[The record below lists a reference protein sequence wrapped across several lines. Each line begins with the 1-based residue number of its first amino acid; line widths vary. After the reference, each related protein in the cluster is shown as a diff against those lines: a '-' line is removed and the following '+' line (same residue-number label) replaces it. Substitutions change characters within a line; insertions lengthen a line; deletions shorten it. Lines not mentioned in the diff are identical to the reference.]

1 MIWCYIAAVV
11 SWIAIELIAAF
22 IIKRNLG
29 SSEPDDEKEDINFV
43 CVVKGSERYVFLYAD
58 TPENR
63 RTIVKTAIRWAAD
76 RDLSFTYRDASKVEE
91 HVGALEVKHAVR

>member
-22 IIKRNLG
+22 IIKKDLG
-29 SSEPDDEKEDINFV
+29 SPEESEEEHAINFV
-43 CVVKGSERYVFLYAD
+43 CVVKGSERYVFFYED

-76 RDLSFTYRDASKVEE
+76 RDLSFTYQDASELEK
-91 HVGALEVKHAVR
+91 HVGALEVRHAVR